1 MNNDIRIVIIKR
13 IECEEIVKNGKEKL
27 RGKEDEFV
35 GLCIC
40 EWFVEK
46 MLRI

>member
-1 MNNDIRIVIIKR
+1 MLKTNDIHSQQILNNRKIMLR
-13 IECEEIVKNGKEKL
+13 EE
-27 RGKEDEFV
+27 RHPFV
-35 GLCIC
+35 GFPIC

>member
-1 MNNDIRIVIIKR
+1 MLKTNNIRSQQILNNRKVMLR
-13 IECEEIVKNGKEKL
+13 EE
-27 RGKEDEFV
+27 RQPV
-35 GLCIC
+35 GGVSIC

>member
-1 MNNDIRIVIIKR
+1 MLKTNNIRPQQIL
-13 IECEEIVKNGKEKL
+13 NNQKEKL
-27 RGKEDEFV
+27 RKKRHPFV
-35 GLCIC
+35 GFPIC

>member
-1 MNNDIRIVIIKR
+1 MLKTNNIHSQQMLNNRKAMLR
-13 IECEEIVKNGKEKL
+13 EE
-27 RGKEDEFV
+27 RQPFV
-35 GLCIC
+35 GHPIC

>member
-1 MNNDIRIVIIKR
+1 MLKTNDIRSQQILNNRKVMLR
-13 IECEEIVKNGKEKL
+13 EE
-27 RGKEDEFV
+27 RQPFV
-35 GLCIC
+35 GVSIC